1 MTTRRNKRSDT
12 KFLMQ
17 GSILAMAS
25 IISRIVGL
33 IYRVPLTATIGKT
46 GNDYYGTAYEIYNII
61 LLISSYSIPLAVSK
75 LVSARMAK
83 GHVKDASKVLHGA
96 LLFAFITGGTASLVV
111 FFGAEFFTG
120 TLLKTPL
127 SAIAL
132 KVLAPTLL
140 VVAILGVLRGFFQG
154 LGTMIPSAISQ
165 IGEQI
170 VNAIVS
176 VVAATILFNYG
187 KRVGGV
193 LGNVKNYAAA
203 YGAAGGTLGTST
215 GAAFA
220 LIFILFI
227 YFVFRKPFKKM
238 IKKDKHKHFEGYND
252 IMSALILTI
261 IPVLL
266 STTVYNISS
275 IIDQGIFKNLALVQG
290 YKASTTSEL
299 WGVFTGQYKVLINVP
314 LAISSAMAA
323 STVPSL
329 TAAFHA
335 EDGEL
340 VKKQINMANRFVMV
354 IAFPCCV
361 GMMVLASPIMQ
372 LLFNDPEESSA
383 LMLIIGGCS
392 IIFYSLSTLSNGILQ
407 GIDQMT
413 VPVKNAIVA
422 LFAHIILLFVLM
434 EACNLHIYAVIIA
447 NAFYAL
453 LMCFLNQS
461 AVLRYSGARIDLKK
475 VLLAPFESSA
485 LMGIVVYLIYKML
498 YGVISISASARLAN
512 MIACIVAIFAGVIVY
527 FVSMF
532 LFRGIDE
539 ETLLKFP
546 GGKKL
551 CNIAYRLHLLR

>member
-1 MTTRRNKRSDT
+1 MTTRNKRSDT

-83 GHVKDASKVLHGA
+83 GHVKDANKVLHGA
-96 LLFAFITGGTASLVV
+96 LLFAFITGGSASLIV

-120 TLLKTPL
+120 SLLKTPL

-140 VVAILGVLRGFFQG
+140 VVAILGVFRGFFQG

-176 VVAATILFNYG
+176 VVAANILFSYG
-187 KRVGGV
+187 KKVGGV
-193 LGNVKNYAAA
+193 LGNVKGYAAA

-220 LIFILFI
+220 LIFVMFI
-227 YFVFRKPFKKM
+227 YFAFKKVFKKM
-238 IKKDKHKHFEGYND
+238 MQKDKHRNSEGYNE

-275 IIDQGIFKNLALVQG
+275 IIDQGIFKNFALYQG
-290 YKASTTSEL
+290 HDANAISES

-314 LAISSAMAA
+314 LAIASAMAA

-329 TAAFHA
+329 TAAFHSNDDA
-335 EDGEL
+335 L

-372 LLFNDPEESSA
+372 LLFNDTEKSSG
-383 LMLIIGGCS
+383 LMLMIGGCS

-407 GIDQMT
+407 GLDKMT
-413 VPVKNAIVA
+413 IPVKNALIALVA
-422 LFAHIILLFVLM
+422 HVAFLFLLM
-434 EACNLHIYAVIIA
+434 EVFDLHIYAVIIA

-461 AVLRYSGARIDLKK
+461 AVLKYSGARIDIKK
-475 VLLAPFESSA
+475 VFLAPLEASA
-485 LMGIVVYLIYKML
+485 LMGVIVYLVYRLL
-498 YGVISISASARLAN
+498 YGLVSLNASSNVANFVACVVSI
-512 MIACIVAIFAGVIVY
+512 IAGVIVY
-527 FVSMF
+527 FVSML
-532 LFRGIDE
+532 LFKGVDE
-539 ETLLKFP
+539 ETLMKFP
-546 GGKKL
+546 GGTKL
-551 CNIAYRLHLLR
+551 CSIAYSLHLLR

>member
-1 MTTRRNKRSDT
+1 MTKRNRRSDT

-83 GHVKDASKVLHGA
+83 GHVKDANKVLHGA
-96 LLFAFITGGTASLVV
+96 LLFAFITGGTASIVV

-120 TLLKTPL
+120 SLLKTPL

-140 VVAILGVLRGFFQG
+140 VVAILGVFRGFFQG

-176 VVAATILFNYG
+176 VVAANILFSYG
-187 KRVGGV
+187 KKVGGV
-193 LGNVKNYAAA
+193 LGNVKGYAAA

-220 LIFILFI
+220 LLFVLFI
-227 YFVFRKPFKKM
+227 FFAFRKPFKRM
-238 IKKDKHKHFEGYND
+238 ISKDKHKHFEGYNE
-252 IMSALILTI
+252 IMSALVLTI

-275 IIDQGIFKNLALVQG
+275 IIDQGIFKNIALLQG
-290 YKASTTSEL
+290 HDPAVTSEH

-314 LAISSAMAA
+314 LAIASAMAA

-329 TAAFHA
+329 TAAFHSG
-335 EDGEL
+335 DKDL

-372 LLFNDPEESSA
+372 MLFNDSDESSA

-407 GIDQMT
+407 GIDKMGT
-413 VPVKNAIVA
+413 PVKNAVIA
-422 LFAHIILLFVLM
+422 LIAHIILLFVLM
-434 EACNLHIYAVIIA
+434 EGFNLHIYAVIIA

-453 LMCFLNQS
+453 MMCFLNQS
-461 AVLRYSGARIDLKK
+461 AVFRYSGARIDIKK
-475 VLLAPFESSA
+475 VLLAPMEASA
-485 LMGIVVYLIYKML
+485 LMGVVVYLVYKML
-498 YGVISISASARLAN
+498 FGVLAISATEGLAN
-512 MIACIVAIFAGVIVY
+512 LIACVIAIVVGVIVY
-527 FVSMF
+527 FVAMF
-532 LFRGIDE
+532 LFKGIDE

-546 GGKKL
+546 GGAKL
-551 CNIAYRLHLLR
+551 CNIAYGLHLLR